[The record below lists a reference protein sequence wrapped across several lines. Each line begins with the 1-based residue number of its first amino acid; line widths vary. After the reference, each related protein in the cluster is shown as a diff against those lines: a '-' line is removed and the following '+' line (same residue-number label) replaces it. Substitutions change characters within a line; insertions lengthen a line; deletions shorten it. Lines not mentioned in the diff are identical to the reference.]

1 VTEGIREVEGHRRI
15 VRLDERFYNRRFVL
29 ASGVHGR
36 LVEFVIDSGQPEFL
50 SDNIDVFFAVIGQVD
65 YRVIADLKQFLNSNP
80 KLHVQILACVYP
92 ASSTQEDTLAELLE
106 LTEQLRPRL
115 EVNLLPIPS
124 DGETSPFTTVAS
136 VNKDNSQYHFW
147 FENANRLRTSDAI
160 PGHVGMHIDA
170 DGAAF
175 KMWLDRF
182 VILRESAV
190 PLTALTARVPR
201 LVPARGSL
209 EAAESWRAYLNSC
222 RELAGSCLP
231 PSINA
236 DDATEVTQE
245 RTQAAVERI
254 CHAAGIDPPD
264 SLAPTLASILSKG
277 HIVTIDKSSRTPPLE
292 LPVKAEWLGV
302 ESLRSVGLFSRETK
316 YRLRIFDDKTHKDLN
331 HRRNGVTT
339 LLKRLSFP
347 IADNLHWMPH
357 AAKPLFQKEWKRLE
371 HEAQAI
377 IRGLIG
383 NGAPTFAKHRRQ
395 AIEKDANQFYQEFHP
410 NETIETETVSK
421 IMAGLEDRLQSAGS
435 GDYLPSVSYASI
447 SFVPGPESTH
457 VSEWAQPRT
466 LLVAI
471 AKFVREAITDPY
483 FFRGYRV
490 SQEEIISAMNVAEDC
505 LVPHFSDPHARALA
519 DDQLATIARIDA
531 DELMSDREKCEKLLS
546 IIKSPPAELKA
557 NHQHSSQAALS
568 TTENLP

>member
-1 VTEGIREVEGHRRI
+1 M
-15 VRLDERFYNRRFVL
+15 
-29 ASGVHGR
+29 
-36 LVEFVIDSGQPEFL
+36 EFVIDIEQPEFL
-50 SDNIDVFFAVIGQVD
+50 SDNIDVFFALIGQLD
-65 YRVIADLKQFLNSNP
+65 YRVIAHLKRFLSSNP
-80 KLHVQILACVYP
+80 KLHVRILASVYP
-92 ASSTQEDTLAELLE
+92 ASSTQEDTLAELLK

-147 FENANRLRTSDAI
+147 FENANRLRTSEAI
-160 PGHVGMHIDA
+160 PGHFGIHIDA

-182 VILRESAV
+182 VILRQSAV

-222 RELAGSCLP
+222 RELGGNCLP

-236 DDATEVTQE
+236 EGASEVTE
-245 RTQAAVERI
+245 EKTQAAVERI
-254 CHAAGIDPPD
+254 CHDAGIDPPD
-264 SLAPTLASILSKG
+264 SLAPTLARILSKG

-331 HRRNGVTT
+331 NRRNGVTT

-371 HEAQAI
+371 DEAQAI

-383 NGAPTFAKHRRQ
+383 NDASTFAKHRRQ

-410 NETIETETVSK
+410 NETIDAETVSK
-421 IMAGLEDRLQSAGS
+421 IMAGLEDRLQSAVS

-447 SFVPGPESTH
+447 SLVPGPESAH
-457 VSEWAQPRT
+457 VSNWAHGRT

-471 AKFVREAITDPY
+471 AKFVREAITDSY
-483 FFRGYRV
+483 FFRGYRI
-490 SQEEIISAMNVAEDC
+490 SQEEIITAMNVADDC
-505 LVPHFSDPHARALA
+505 LVHTFSNPRARAVA
-519 DDQLATIARIDA
+519 DEQLATIARIDA
-531 DELMSDREKCEKLLS
+531 DEQLSDREKCAQLLA
-546 IIKSPPAELKA
+546 IMKSPLEERKGS
-557 NHQHSSQAALS
+557 HQNSSQATLS
-568 TTENLP
+568 ASENLP

>member
-1 VTEGIREVEGHRRI
+1 
-15 VRLDERFYNRRFVL
+15 
-29 ASGVHGR
+29 
-36 LVEFVIDSGQPEFL
+36 VEFVIDSEQPEFL

-65 YRVIADLKQFLNSNP
+65 CRVIADLKRFLNSNP
-80 KLHVQILACVYP
+80 KLHAQILACVYP

-124 DGETSPFTTVAS
+124 DSETSPFTTAAS
-136 VNKDNSQYHFW
+136 VNKDNSVYHFW
-147 FENANRLRTSDAI
+147 FENANRLRTSAAI
-160 PGHVGMHIDA
+160 PEHFGMHINA

-182 VILRESAV
+182 AILREVAV

-209 EAAESWRAYLNSC
+209 EAAKSWQAYLDSC
-222 RELAGSCLP
+222 RELGGACLP
-231 PSINA
+231 PSTNA
-236 DDATEVTQE
+236 EAAKEISQQ
-245 RTQAAVERI
+245 RTLAAVERI
-254 CHAAGIDPPD
+254 CRHAGIEPPD

-302 ESLRSVGLFSRETK
+302 ESLRSVGLLSRETK

-331 HRRNGVTT
+331 NRRNGVTT

-347 IADNLHWMPH
+347 MAENLHWMPH
-357 AAKPLFQKEWKRLE
+357 AAKPLFHKEWKRLE
-371 HEAQAI
+371 DEAQAI

-383 NGAPTFAKHRRQ
+383 KDASTFAKQRRK

-410 NETIETETVSK
+410 NETIEAETLSK
-421 IMAGLEDRLQSAGS
+421 IMTGLEDRLQSAITGN
-435 GDYLPSVSYASI
+435 YLPRISYASI
-447 SFVPGPESTH
+447 SFALGAQSTH
-457 VSEWAQPRT
+457 VSDWAQART

-471 AKFVREAITDPY
+471 AKYAREAISDSY

-490 SQEEIISAMNVAEDC
+490 PQQEIITAMNVANDW
-505 LVPHFSDPHARALA
+505 LVQHYSNPRVRPIANDE
-519 DDQLATIARIDA
+519 LATIVRIDT
-531 DELMSDREKCEKLLS
+531 DEKRGDRDKCEELLA
-546 IIKSPPAELKA
+546 IINSPPEERKA
-557 NHQHSSQAALS
+557 GYSPSPTVTLS
-568 TTENLP
+568 L